1 MKAKRRVPALRGGQ
15 PTICLPTP
23 VRGDRISLQRASIGR
38 KIAFKSPGIWGMSV
52 QNNQRP
58 NGTLGEVT
66 NEIDK
71 IKSSTAHEHRSG
83 DQPTDACF
91 CQNREVAL

>member
-38 KIAFKSPGIWGMSV
+38 KIAFKSPGNLGNV
-52 QNNQRP
+52 GT
-58 NGTLGEVT
+58 NGFGGFV
-66 NEIDK
+66 
-71 IKSSTAHEHRSG
+71 G
-83 DQPTDACF
+83 
-91 CQNREVAL
+91 